1 MPAVEPVRASNTG
14 GLEAFRR
21 IRPYRSILLAVAL
34 LAVALLLRT
43 AFLGDRQLFRDEA
56 ASWLLAGYPLPQL
69 VAHAAGEP
77 YPPFYAVVL
86 KGWISLTG
94 DSEVALRSLSTI
106 FGLAMVLIGWKWA
119 NESLGRR
126 IGLIALA
133 LLAISPLAIANARD
147 ARMYA
152 MDSAWTTLG
161 WWLIWRLAS
170 GRSIGL
176 RRGIDAVALVV
187 AIAAELWTFSFG
199 LPVVALQFAVST
211 VAWIRNRHI
220 AGALAPA
227 AIVAGGATFLP
238 WLPTTIASAG
248 GRPFW
253 TPTPDPDDLR
263 YAFTLMIGGWDSPW
277 MLGASIAL
285 VFAGVGIV
293 VLASGRAPVLEG
305 VGPKSSGMPLL
316 GAAVIA
322 GLALVPL
329 VWLYS
334 QFHSFYDSRYFGA
347 SVVPLAIAAAT
358 GCNWAFTR
366 VRPRVA
372 KGVAG
377 ISLALLLLGGTLA
390 WLDGW
395 KSEVGLAPARELLSL
410 LEQRMRPG
418 DVALALDARSYFPLA
433 YLAGREE
440 MPVRL
445 PGPLFSWYSGR
456 EPFYY
461 GRSLLSPEKLVS
473 QSETD
478 ATGWYASL
486 PGLEP
491 GGNVWLIALAN
502 GASEDLGFQPLEA
515 GEVSEVGRIVLA
527 PTGEPGLLVEL
538 VVTGTDMGPASSLRG
553 N

>member
-1 MPAVEPVRASNTG
+1 MGGGTVR
-14 GLEAFRR
+14 
-21 IRPYRSILLAVAL
+21 PDRSVLLALAL
-34 LAVALLLRT
+34 LAVAVVLRT

-106 FGLAMVLIGWKWA
+106 FGLAMVLVGWKWA
-119 NESLGRR
+119 SESLGRR

-152 MDSAWTTLG
+152 MDSAWTTVG
-161 WWLIWRLAS
+161 WWLSWRLAS
-170 GRSIGL
+170 GRSKGL

-199 LPVVALQFAVST
+199 LPVVALQFAAST
-211 VAWIRNRHI
+211 VGWFRNRRM
-220 AGALAPA
+220 ANALAPV
-227 AIVAGGATFLP
+227 AIVAGGAAFLP

-248 GRPFW
+248 GRQFW
-253 TPTPDPDDLR
+253 TPTPHLADLG
-263 YAFTLMIGGWDSPW
+263 YPFTLMIGGWDVPW
-277 MLGASIAL
+277 VLGASIAL
-285 VFAGVGIV
+285 VVAGVGVV
-293 VLASGRAPVLEG
+293 VLASGRVPVLED
-305 VGPKSSGMPLL
+305 VGPRSSGMPLL

-347 SVVPLAIAAAT
+347 SVAPLAMAAAA
-358 GCNWAFTR
+358 GFNWAFTR
-366 VRPRVA
+366 SRPRV
-372 KGVAG
+372 GTWVAG

-390 WLDGW
+390 WLDNW
-395 KSEVGLAPARELLSL
+395 KSEVALAPARELLEV
-410 LEQRMRPG
+410 LEQRMRVG
-418 DVALALDARSYFPLA
+418 DVALAIDARSYFPLA
-433 YLAGREE
+433 YLEGREE

-445 PGPLFSWYSGR
+445 PGPLFSWYSSR

-461 GRSLLSPEKLVS
+461 GQSLLSPETLVS
-473 QSETD
+473 HSETD
-478 ATGWYASL
+478 SAGWYASL
-486 PGLEP
+486 PGLQP
-491 GGNVWLIALAN
+491 GGMVWLIALAN

-515 GEVSEVGRIVLA
+515 GELSKLERIVVA
-527 PTGEPGLLVEL
+527 PAGEPGQLVEL
-538 VVTGTDMGPASSLRG
+538 VVTGADMGPASFQRG
-553 N
+553 P